1 MHAHAHSRSPPPG
14 PDFEVQH
21 VVLHGIHCAAV
32 QPTARAVHSRTSELF
47 ASKSEVKG
55 LSSSPRI
62 ALECAGGLNTFLGK
76 HSESGFRR
84 WHAETN
90 SGLIFEVPDI
100 AERGIPRG
108 LAARCSNLQLC
119 GAFLCIQSS
128 KPFPTPLSDED
139 SLPTKI

>member
-1 MHAHAHSRSPPPG
+1 MHMHIRAHLLRVQTSRFNMLFYTGSIAQQCNHLLCIREPRNCSLRSP
-14 PDFEVQH
+14 
-21 VVLHGIHCAAV
+21 
-32 QPTARAVHSRTSELF
+32 
-47 ASKSEVKG
+47 EVKG

-128 KPFPTPLSDED
+128 KPFPTPLSGED